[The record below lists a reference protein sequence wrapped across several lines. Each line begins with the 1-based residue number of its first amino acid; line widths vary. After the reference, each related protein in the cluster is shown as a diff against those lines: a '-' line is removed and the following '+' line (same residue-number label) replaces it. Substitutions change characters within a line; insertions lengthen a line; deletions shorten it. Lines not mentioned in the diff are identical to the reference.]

1 MKKDPTDIAAMEK
14 AISNKYG
21 SETIANP
28 KSTWDESKEKDYME
42 QVKLAA
48 EKDSTSAESRDKIEL
63 NGFLLSGGISLT
75 AIKTGMKMVQDDLE
89 NIINLLGESDNDAEK
104 FDRGNSTAGTR
115 VRKQVMEAIKL
126 LKEIRAEIIETRND
140 RKNG

>member
-1 MKKDPTDIAAMEK
+1 
-14 AISNKYG
+14 
-21 SETIANP
+21 
-28 KSTWDESKEKDYME
+28 
-42 QVKLAA
+42 
-48 EKDSTSAESRDKIEL
+48 
-63 NGFLLSGGISLT
+63 
-75 AIKTGMKMVQDDLE
+75 MVQDDLE